1 MAHDCLVLERLSTPR
16 LLLFM
21 SANMV
26 WSVQF
31 SQQKGFGIC
40 SIYPN
45 IYQEYKNTSNTSSH
59 KCESKCKLCEFYI
72 CIFLHSILHSFHH
85 ETLSSYQYKL
95 VFCDENENLLALS
108 KYLIGNTYWYFRGI
122 FSHNDQKRASLSGVR
137 IILSWGND
145 TLHCICKLMI

>member
-1 MAHDCLVLERLSTPR
+1 MAHGCLVLERLPIPW
-16 LLLFM
+16 LLLLM

-59 KCESKCKLCEFYI
+59 KCESKCKICEFYI
-72 CIFLHSILHSFHH
+72 YIFLDSILHSFHH
-85 ETLSSYQYKL
+85 ETLSSYQLKL
-95 VFCDENENLLALS
+95 VFCNENENLLALS
-108 KYLIGNTYWYFRGI
+108 KYLIGNTYCYFRGI
-122 FSHNDQKRASLSGVR
+122 FSHNDQKRSSLLGIK
-137 IILSWGND
+137 IICPGAFLDIIW
-145 TLHCICKLMI
+145 LH